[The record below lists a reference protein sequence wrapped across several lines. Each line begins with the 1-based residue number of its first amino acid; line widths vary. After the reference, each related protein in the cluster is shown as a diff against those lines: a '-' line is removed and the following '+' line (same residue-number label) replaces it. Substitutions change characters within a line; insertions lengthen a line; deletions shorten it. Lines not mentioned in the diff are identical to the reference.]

1 ARRVRRRRIT
11 LLPRPLLSLMP
22 VSTSSELPAAD
33 GEQRRPGARLR
44 FAVAVVGWLV
54 LALLGVAAVLREVAP
69 VRTRWLI
76 LLAPLAERLPR
87 ACRKRPPSPSRG
99 SAHQVCRSSPPM
111 SSRGPTG
118 GWFSAAGRWSP
129 SRE

>member
-1 ARRVRRRRIT
+1 MRGVRHRAGDEGQDAPEGDEDAAPARRVRRRRIT

-69 VRTRWLI
+69 ERTRWLI
-76 LLAPLAERLPR
+76 LLATLTPLLYLP
-87 ACRKRPPSPSRG
+87 
-99 SAHQVCRSSPPM
+99 V
-111 SSRGPTG
+111 
-118 GWFSAAGRWSP
+118 
-129 SRE
+129 